1 MPFIDPESR
10 RNIDILGHKP
20 ITPGDRCYVWYRW
33 MMEQWKRDRRWATA
47 DRIYRQMIIEP
58 RLHDAAITDGF
69 SQRVIEDVAAV
80 ELAWQV
86 FFILQVMPYEEAKM
100 EENGDIE

>member
-1 MPFIDPESR
+1 MPFIPENERANPDLSKA
-10 RNIDILGHKP
+10 GP
-20 ITPGDRCYVWYRW
+20 RCYVHYRH
-33 MMEQWKRDRRWATA
+33 MMDEWKKERRWATA

-69 SQRVIEDVAAV
+69 SQRVIGDVAAV

-86 FFILQVMPYEEAKM
+86 FFLMKVLPYEEEKQ
-100 EENGDIE
+100 ELNGDIE